1 MEDLKWELDQK
12 EREIQS
18 LKQQLDL
25 TEQHG
30 KKELE
35 STQQTFQ
42 VGAIPIP
49 SPGSGWKGFSLN
61 RITLLAPPP
70 HLSDLKTLS
79 LF

>member
-49 SPGSGWKGFSLN
+49 SPGSG
-61 RITLLAPPP
+61 
-70 HLSDLKTLS
+70 
-79 LF
+79 

>member
-25 TEQHG
+25 TEQQG

-35 STQQTFQ
+35 GGGPQE
-42 VGAIPIP
+42 
-49 SPGSGWKGFSLN
+49 
-61 RITLLAPPP
+61 R
-70 HLSDLKTLS
+70 LSKS
-79 LF
+79 RGRQGEFVRRR

>member
-25 TEQHG
+25 TEQQG

-35 STQQTFQ
+35 GTQQTLQ
-42 VGAIPIP
+42 VGSIPVQG
-49 SPGSGWKGFSLN
+49 PGSV
-61 RITLLAPPP
+61 
-70 HLSDLKTLS
+70 LK
-79 LF
+79 